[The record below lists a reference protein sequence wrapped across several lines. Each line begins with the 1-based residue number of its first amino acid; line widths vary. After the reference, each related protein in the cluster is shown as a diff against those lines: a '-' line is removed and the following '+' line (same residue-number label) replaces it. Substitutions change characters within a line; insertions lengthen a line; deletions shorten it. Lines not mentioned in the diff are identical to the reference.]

1 MMFSIFSMFSM
12 FSQFSPCSPIRH
24 CKIPQFV
31 KPCIILETLIVM
43 NKRRNYFPSGH
54 QWWWQAF
61 VLPRGDFYT
70 LYCVYSFA
78 ILLSPIVDM
87 IVQVIDMGGE
97 AISSNEYLG
106 VGKVTEFR
114 SDLRDPVQGHHQ
126 YQDLNDYYQRHPHRC
141 DHQIWVEDGSMHP
154 QQRLQ
159 LLGGHLRPGNVTI

>member
-1 MMFSIFSMFSM
+1 
-12 FSQFSPCSPIRH
+12 
-24 CKIPQFV
+24 
-31 KPCIILETLIVM
+31 
-43 NKRRNYFPSGH
+43 
-54 QWWWQAF
+54 
-61 VLPRGDFYT
+61 
-70 LYCVYSFA
+70 
-78 ILLSPIVDM
+78 M

-126 YQDLNDYYQRHPHRC
+126 YQDLNDCH
-141 DHQIWVEDGSMHP
+141 HQIWVEDGSMHP

>member
-1 MMFSIFSMFSM
+1 
-12 FSQFSPCSPIRH
+12 
-24 CKIPQFV
+24 
-31 KPCIILETLIVM
+31 
-43 NKRRNYFPSGH
+43 
-54 QWWWQAF
+54 
-61 VLPRGDFYT
+61 
-70 LYCVYSFA
+70 
-78 ILLSPIVDM
+78 M

-126 YQDLNDYYQRHPHRC
+126 YQDLNNCYQRQHNRG

-159 LLGGHLRPGNVTI
+159 LPGGNLRPGNVTI